1 MNTNKTVIGVER
13 MSERLGKALLHGI
26 AFIVI
31 SILILGLLIT
41 TLAYF
46 EWISVGTLEKLIYVS
61 FIATFFIGTAIISK
75 GFAQKGWLIGIA
87 MATFMVL
94 LSMLFYTI
102 GVETSLTFKF
112 MIRSII
118 TVVVCIA
125 GGMIGVNLPS
135 RKN

>member
-1 MNTNKTVIGVER
+1 

-46 EWISVGTLEKLIYVS
+46 EWISVGVLEKLIYGS

-75 GFAQKGWLIGIA
+75 GFAQKGWLIG
-87 MATFMVL
+87 MGVATVMVL

-102 GVETSLTFKF
+102 GIDAPLTFKF
-112 MIRSII
+112 VIRSII
-118 TVVVCIA
+118 TAVVCVA

-135 RKN
+135 RKH